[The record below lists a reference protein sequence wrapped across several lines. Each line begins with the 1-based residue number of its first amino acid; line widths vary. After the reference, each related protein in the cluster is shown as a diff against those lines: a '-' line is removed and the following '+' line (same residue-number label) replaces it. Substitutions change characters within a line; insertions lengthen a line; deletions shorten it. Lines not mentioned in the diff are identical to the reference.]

1 MINVR
6 RSLRLAGMA
15 VVVTAAVIGSTA
27 VVAAPAF
34 ADAATAT
41 TLTVTANKTTMTS
54 GKPVSFTAVVVP
66 AKVGTTKITGVVDWT
81 VVGQD
86 GSIVPCTTITALTG
100 GGKSRCQI
108 EKGNLLGAA
117 SLYTATATYLG
128 DAAFATSTGSTTLEV
143 TEGITRLKIDISAV
157 PTSGAATT
165 FTATVVDGPA
175 TPLVAGKVV
184 FTVNSQ
190 YHAPGTPLN
199 SGGAIRCTGA
209 ALPAASN
216 NTKTLVAQVASCSV
230 PAGWMTVPNATKAN
244 PKPQDGWSVV
254 ATYNGNSSFS
264 SSSSSKHGNAKF

>member
-1 MINVR
+1 MTNVR

-15 VVVTAAVIGSTA
+15 VVVSAAVIGSTA

-54 GKPVSFTAVVVP
+54 GKPVSFTAAVVP

-81 VVGQD
+81 VVGHD
-86 GSIVPCTTITALTG
+86 GSIVPCTTITALSG
-100 GGKSRCQI
+100 GGKSRCHI
-108 EKGNLLGAA
+108 LKGSLLGAA
-117 SLYTATATYLG
+117 SVYTATATYSG

-143 TEGITRLKIDISAV
+143 TPGITRVKIDISAV

-165 FTATVVDGPA
+165 FTATVSDGPA
-175 TPLVAGKVV
+175 TPLVAGTVV

-199 SGGAIRCTGA
+199 SGAIRCSGT
-209 ALPAASN
+209 ALPVASN
-216 NTKTLVAQVASCSV
+216 NTKTLVAQVATCSV

-254 ATYNGNSSFS
+254 ATYNGNSSFFS
-264 SSSSSKHGNAKF
+264 SSASKRGTAKY